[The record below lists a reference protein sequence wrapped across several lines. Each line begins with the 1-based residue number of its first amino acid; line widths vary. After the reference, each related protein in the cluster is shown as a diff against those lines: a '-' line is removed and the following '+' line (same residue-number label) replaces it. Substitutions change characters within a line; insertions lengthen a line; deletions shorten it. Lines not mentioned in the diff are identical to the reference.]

1 MIRNRILSMLVISA
15 MLAAAGSQVTPE
27 PEQSKAA
34 SNEQAYLYTPEDKV
48 QLPINQPNFP
58 ENFKLELELDAV
70 SVYINSDVIVPSSDT
85 FPIFQTSI
93 GEFSPEVVKL
103 LTDTLFPETKLSA
116 IDPDAPET
124 KKEIAAEILRNK
136 KYLSDPDSNL
146 YTAELP
152 PEEIARI
159 SREVESAIAKLEK
172 EYPNAPDS
180 YIVKE
185 LELTQDS
192 MKNALLGNVIDKDSQ
207 MVVDGKDGQIAM
219 AGILLRGKEAL
230 PKAPPLLQVTWTAA
244 YFEANSKNAADSY
257 ELCMTKEEAEAI
269 AEASKAKIP
278 LAKNMEINQIYRYG
292 LSWEVVYTSVYN
304 NIPVS
309 FAQAEYSSAA
319 SKSDSDVLA
328 GQECLVFSIDDKG
341 IREIN
346 WTAPAKIETTLKHD
360 VQLMEFSEV
369 TKLAEEHFKQKSDWI
384 DPIFGIVSREIYI
397 TEIRLGYL
405 NIVQKGTENQVL
417 VPVWDFYGYSVDT
430 YSEQQPGGY
439 PLDENN
445 QHVNQE
451 LGANSFLT
459 LNAIDGSVIN
469 RNSSY

>member
-93 GEFSPEVVKL
+93 GEFSPEAVKL
-103 LTDTLFPETKLSA
+103 LTDALFPGTKLSA
-116 IDPDAPET
+116 IDPDAPKI
-124 KKEIAAEILRNK
+124 KKEIEAEILRNK
-136 KYLSDPDSNL
+136 KYLSDPESNL
-146 YTAELP
+146 YTVGHS
-152 PEEIARI
+152 PEEIAWL

-172 EYPNAPDS
+172 EYPNAPNS

-192 MKNALLGNVIDKDSQ
+192 MKNVLLGNVIDKDSQ
-207 MVVDGKDGQIAM
+207 MLM

-257 ELCMTKEEAEAI
+257 ALCMTQEEAEAI
-269 AEASKAKIP
+269 AETEKAKIP
-278 LAKNMEINQIYRYG
+278 LAENMEINQIYRYG
-292 LSWEVVYTSVYN
+292 SSWEVVYTSVYN
-304 NIPVS
+304 SIPVS
-309 FAQAEYSSAA
+309 YARAEYSSAA
-319 SKSDSDVLA
+319 SKSESDVLA
-328 GQECLVFSIDDKG
+328 GQECLVFSIDDRG

-360 VQLMEFSEV
+360 VQLMDFSAV